1 MPSHPTLSPAVANRL
16 HGALEK
22 VRREELDRYRRKLTP
37 EEADRAARLTAG
49 ITGQL
54 FDLLARQLAA
64 ADGRGEAES
73 RLLVLHRVLGLE
85 DAPRFPAA
93 NA

>member
-1 MPSHPTLSPAVANRL
+1 MPSHPKLSPVVTNRL

-54 FDLLARQLAA
+54 LDLLTRQLAA

-73 RLLVLHRVLGLE
+73 RLVVLHRVFGLE
-85 DAPRFPAA
+85 EGAHFPAA
-93 NA
+93 NP

>member
-1 MPSHPTLSPAVANRL
+1 MPSHPKLSPAVTDCLR
-16 HGALEK
+16 GALEK

-54 FDLLARQLAA
+54 FDLLTRQLAA
-64 ADGRGEAES
+64 AAGRGEAES
-73 RLLVLHRVLGLE
+73 HLLVLHRILGLE
-85 DAPRFPAA
+85 EVPRFPAA
-93 NA
+93 NP